1 MHHAL
6 LVHELSV
13 SLRGRALV
21 DKVSFTIAPGE
32 SLALL
37 GASGSGKSL
46 TAAALA
52 GHLPAG
58 MHATGRLE
66 IDGKERDLGE
76 RRIAGTGVAAIHQDP
91 LKALNPLVRLGKQ
104 LGIPLRSA
112 GLTPR
117 DARSEAARLL
127 LSVGLQDTGR
137 ILSSFSGE
145 LSGGQLQRVCIALA
159 LACRSR
165 VLVADEPTTAL
176 DVVSQSAVLDALSG
190 FTGSSAAGSS
200 SAGSSSAMLFITHD
214 LAVASALCTRALVME
229 SGRIVDEGSMES
241 LLRHPRHDYT
251 KRLVEAARQGLPPL
265 QKQYLRQD
273 KLHQDK
279 LHQDIRA

>member
-1 MHHAL
+1 MNSSLPVESSRMHHAL

-66 IDGKERDLGE
+66 IDGNETDLGE
-76 RRIAGTGVAAIHQDP
+76 RRITGTGIAAIHQDP

-117 DARSEAARLL
+117 EARSEAARLL
-127 LSVGLQDTGR
+127 LSVGLQDAGR

-176 DVVSQSAVLDALSG
+176 DVVSQSAVLDALAG
-190 FTGSSAAGSS
+190 FTGSSAT
-200 SAGSSSAMLFITHD
+200 GSSSAMLFITHD
-214 LAVASALCTRALVME
+214 LAVASALCTRALVMK
-229 SGRIVDEGSMES
+229 SGRIVDGGSVES
-241 LLRHPRHDYT
+241 LMRHPRHDYT
-251 KRLVEAARQGLPPL
+251 KRLVEAAQ
-265 QKQYLRQD
+265 
-273 KLHQDK
+273 
-279 LHQDIRA
+279 A